1 MVLSLD
7 LIIVFERRNVLK
19 GTSSPCCQRF
29 MAIRLVCGA
38 LFCFNL
44 EDDQRSRNEI
54 ELDSSKADAH
64 EIVCVKRVSEGEIAR
79 YDLS

>member
-29 MAIRLVCGA
+29 MAISLVCGA

-44 EDDQRSRNEI
+44 EEIKGVGMKLSWTLQRPMPMK
-54 ELDSSKADAH
+54 L
-64 EIVCVKRVSEGEIAR
+64 CV
-79 YDLS
+79 